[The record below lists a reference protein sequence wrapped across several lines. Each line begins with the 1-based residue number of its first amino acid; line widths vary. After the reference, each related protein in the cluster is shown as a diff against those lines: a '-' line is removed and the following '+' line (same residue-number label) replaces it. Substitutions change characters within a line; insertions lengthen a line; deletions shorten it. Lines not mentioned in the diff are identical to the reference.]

1 METSSRSPWLAL
13 IALALSVL
21 VVGLDATVLN
31 VALPTLSIDLGATTT
46 ELQWIVNAYILAL
59 AGTMLPAGV
68 LADRIGR
75 KRVLLVGLGA
85 LLAGSVGAAFTEH
98 IGTLIAMRVVMGVG
112 AAITM
117 PVVMALIPL
126 MFADAERPKAVG
138 LMTAAVSVG
147 VPLGP
152 IVGGYLLE
160 HYAWNSIFWINVPPV
175 LLAIGAVVALVPET
189 RAAIS
194 HPLDRAGAALSVLGI
209 ATLVY
214 GFVEAPQAGW
224 LSLSTLGWTGLGAV
238 ALIAFALRQART
250 AHPLIDLDIFRNRS
264 FSGGTLAMAL
274 LQFVMY
280 GLLFT
285 LPQYLQAVRGY
296 DAMGTGVRLIPM
308 MAGILVAAGAS
319 KRLLARIG
327 ASRGTLIGTLVMAAA
342 LFALARLTVD
352 TSMVL
357 IGIGLTVFGLGT
369 GVAMTSS
376 MDAVLS
382 SLPREESG
390 AGSSVMNTVRQ
401 LSGAL
406 GVAILGSI
414 LFTSYHNG
422 LSESVLA
429 PLPEPAR
436 QAVRES
442 VMGATQVAAGAGPA
456 GDAIQAMAAT
466 SYTHAM
472 AILLVLSGLS
482 GIAAAIAGWL
492 MIPHRD
498 AKADPASTPAAGG
511 SASKPA

>member
-1 METSSRSPWLAL
+1 METRSRSPWLAL

-31 VALPTLSIDLGATTT
+31 VALPTLAVDLGATTT

-59 AGTMLPAGV
+59 AGAMLPAGV

-75 KRVLLVGLGA
+75 KRVLLIGLGA

-126 MFADAERPKAVG
+126 MFDDAERPKAVG

-152 IVGGYLLE
+152 IVGGYLLQ
-160 HYAWNSIFWINVPPV
+160 HYTWSSIFWINVPPV
-175 LLAIGAVVALVPET
+175 LLAIGAVLALIPES
-189 RAAIS
+189 RAETS
-194 HPLDRAGAALSVLGI
+194 RPLDHIGAVLSVLGI
-209 ATLVY
+209 SALVY

-238 ALIAFALRQART
+238 ALVAFVVRQART
-250 AHPLIDLDIFRNRS
+250 AHPLIDLGIFRNRS

-296 DAMGTGVRLIPM
+296 DALGTGVQLIPM
-308 MAGILVAAGAS
+308 MAGVVVAAGAS
-319 KRLLARIG
+319 KHLLEHIG
-327 ASRGTLIGTLVMAAA
+327 ASRGTVIGSLVMAAS

-352 TSMVL
+352 TDMVL
-357 IGIGLTVFGLGT
+357 IGIGLTVFGLGA

-382 SLPREESG
+382 SLPSEESG

-414 LFTSYHNG
+414 LFTTYRNG
-422 LSESVLA
+422 LSEMVLSQ
-429 PLPEPAR
+429 LPDPAR
-436 QAVRES
+436 HAARES
-442 VMGATQVAAGAGPA
+442 VMGAAQVAAEAGPV
-456 GDAIQAMAAT
+456 GEAIGAMANT

-492 MIPHRD
+492 MIPQHD
-498 AKADPASTPAAGG
+498 TSAEPTPAEGG
-511 SASKPA
+511 AASEPA